1 MIKGQLDLIRT
12 HAQDYVVG
20 VVTSRFNENITDA
33 LREGALEVLNEFNI
47 NYFDVTVPGAMEI
60 PLAVQWL
67 IEMKKCDAV
76 ITLGCV
82 VRGETPHFDYVC
94 NSAERGCSELQLK
107 YNVPVAFGVLTT
119 DDGHQALARAGGAKG
134 NKGKE
139 CAYVALEMLALKEEL
154 SG

>member
-12 HAQDYVVG
+12 HAEDYVVG
-20 VVTSRFNENITDA
+20 IVTSRFNETVTGQLHA
-33 LREGALEVLNEFNI
+33 GALEVLNDFGV
-47 NYFDVTVPGAMEI
+47 NYFEVSVPGAVEI

-76 ITLGCV
+76 IALGAV
-82 VRGETPHFDYVC
+82 VRGETPHFDFVC
-94 NSAERGCSELQLK
+94 NSVERGCSELQLK

-119 DDGHQALARAGGAKG
+119 EDGHQALARSGGAKG

-139 CAYVALEMLALKEEL
+139 SAFVALEMLALKEEL